1 MGGSGSSSGK
11 GGGGGKA
18 SAARAAATRE
28 NARIKS
34 QEAMRADD
42 RAEAFEDYS
51 TNIRS
56 MKGVSSVARDEV
68 VSFTRDVGGKS
79 LQSAEVDT
87 TRRGYFRVEFGYPSG
102 GGYSETFD
110 SAKSANFEIERFF
123 KRVTY

>member
-1 MGGSGSSSGK
+1 MGGSSSGK
-11 GGGGGKA
+11 GGGGKA
-18 SAARAAATRE
+18 SAARAATARE
-28 NARIKS
+28 NARIQA

-102 GGYSETFD
+102 GYSETFD

>member
-18 SAARAAATRE
+18 SAARAAAARE

-68 VSFTRDVGGKS
+68 VSFTRDVGGKA

-87 TRRGYFRVEFGYPSG
+87 TRRGYFNVEFGYPSG
-102 GGYSETFD
+102 GSYNEMYD
-110 SAKSANFEIERFF
+110 SAKSANNAIERFF
-123 KRVTY
+123 RRVTY